1 MTAAGPAGLTP
12 LHQAVLEGN
21 LQAVKLL
28 VMHGA
33 DVNKTDSD
41 TWTPLHAACAE
52 GHSEI
57 VRYVWLGQRRPWSSA
72 SDKTEALALPFLGGG
87 LGYGYLVLSPKRL
100 HILKMYMSSKV
111 SAYHKRDR
119 DRQTETERDRD
130 RESYIRTMGLKKR
143 FLKRERFSK
152 LILKK

>member
-1 MTAAGPAGLTP
+1 MTAAGPTGLTP

-33 DVNKTDSD
+33 DVNKTDTD

-72 SDKTEALALPFLGGG
+72 SDQTAALALPFLGGG
-87 LGYGYLVLSPKRL
+87 LGYGYLV
-100 HILKMYMSSKV
+100 
-111 SAYHKRDR
+111 
-119 DRQTETERDRD
+119 
-130 RESYIRTMGLKKR
+130 
-143 FLKRERFSK
+143 
-152 LILKK
+152 